1 MESLLKTIDELIE
14 TERLRGRRD
23 GNFVFIDMDR
33 SDRTQKVHLKR
44 KNDAYEFSS
53 VVAKVNDVTELSE
66 EGRNALLFRIWRRN
80 ALKPVVSLSTD
91 GRDRVVG
98 TVTCPVQSTHAEE
111 IEFYLT
117 TLARDCDRFE
127 YILSGSKPFSV

>member
-23 GNFVFIDMDR
+23 GNFVFIELNR
-33 SDRTQKVHLKR
+33 IDRTQKVHLKR
-44 KNDAYEFSS
+44 KNDTTYEFSS
-53 VVAKVNDVTELSE
+53 VVARIKDVTDPTTE
-66 EGRNALLFRIWRRN
+66 ERNALLFRIWRRN
-80 ALKPVVSLSTD
+80 ALKPFVSLSID
-91 GRDRVVG
+91 NRDRVVG
-98 TVTCPVQSTHAEE
+98 TVTCPVQSTHAEK

-127 YILSGSKPFSV
+127 YILSGSDVN